1 MREDCETVAT
11 TVDIMLV
18 EDDEDDFVLTRE
30 ALSEIFAG
38 DFKLDWVT
46 TWDEALKALKD
57 DPYDVCLVDH
67 NLGARTGL
75 ELVREATVRGIGV
88 PFIMLTGQDSREID
102 LEASH
107 AGVADYLVKSEITA
121 PLLER
126 AIRYAQERKKIENRL
141 TILAQHDSLT
151 GLANRAFFQSRLN
164 DAVTQAKRMGGMV
177 AILLLDLDRFK
188 SVNDTFG
195 HPAGDLLLVE
205 AAKRLIDC
213 TRETDTVAR
222 LGGDEF
228 AVIAT
233 NIVHP
238 DVAGVLARKII
249 EAMAA
254 PFDLDGHRVVTGTSA
269 GIALFPLDENDPDEL
284 LKMADM
290 ALYQA
295 KEQNSGTFNFYRAEV
310 NERARI
316 RKALESDLRRATD
329 EKNLELYYQPILN
342 PYNGEIISAE
352 ALLRWNHPERGLIM
366 PDEFIPIA
374 ESNGLIVPLGER
386 VLRIACGQIVAWRE
400 AGLPPIPVAVNVS
413 AIQFRSGQMAETVAR
428 VIRESGVDSS
438 CLELELTESAVVDNI
453 EIVYEELRQLHELG
467 TKLIIDDFGVGYSS
481 FAYLRQLPFDKLK
494 IDRSFVRDIVQG
506 SNGGKIVTAINSL
519 GKALGM
525 EVIAEGIETE
535 SELSFLMREKCDGVQ
550 GFYFCKP
557 VPADAFTAWRSDY
570 RHAERVSAPPPIAT

>member
-295 KEQNSGTFNFYRAEV
+295 KEQNRGTFNFYRAEV

-386 VLRIACGQIVAWRE
+386 ALRIACGQIVAWRE

-506 SNGGKIVTAINSL
+506 PNGGKIVTAINSL

-570 RHAERVSAPPPIAT
+570 RHA

>member
-386 VLRIACGQIVAWRE
+386 ALRIACGQIVAWRE